1 MKQSL
6 KYGLLLVLALLI
18 HLVIYQTMENNCKEL
33 SPTHCQEKC
42 YVSQNNPIQNAL
54 ARLYDYYSIQSSD
67 LSHMD
72 VAPVPV
78 DKSISLF
85 IDYLRGCRNSQS
97 PPYDRS
103 SQTPEYLPDP
113 ISHYIY
119 GLRKIVI

>member
-18 HLVIYQTMENNCKEL
+18 HSVTCQTMENNCKEL
-33 SPTHCQEKC
+33 SPTHCQGKC
-42 YVSQNNPIQNAL
+42 YVSQNHPIQNAL
-54 ARLYDYYSIQSSD
+54 ARLYNYYSTQSSD

-72 VAPVPV
+72 AVPVPT

-85 IDYLRGCRNSQS
+85 IDYLRGSRNSQS
-97 PPYDRS
+97 PPYDS
-103 SQTPEYLPDP
+103 SSDIPKYLSDP